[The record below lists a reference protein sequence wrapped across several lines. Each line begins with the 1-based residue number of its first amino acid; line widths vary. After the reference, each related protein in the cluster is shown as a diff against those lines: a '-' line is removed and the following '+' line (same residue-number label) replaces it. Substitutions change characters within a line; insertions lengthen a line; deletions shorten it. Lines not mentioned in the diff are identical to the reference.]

1 MNLFSGLLGLIIFVL
16 DVWAIASIFN
26 SNASGVSKLI
36 WIIVVAVLPV
46 VGLIA
51 WYFAGPKA
59 TYQR

>member
-1 MNLFSGLLGLIIFVL
+1 MNMFSGLLGLIIFVL

-46 VGLIA
+46 LGLII

>member
-1 MNLFSGLLGLIIFVL
+1 MNLLSGLLGLIIFVL

-46 VGLIA
+46 VDLIA